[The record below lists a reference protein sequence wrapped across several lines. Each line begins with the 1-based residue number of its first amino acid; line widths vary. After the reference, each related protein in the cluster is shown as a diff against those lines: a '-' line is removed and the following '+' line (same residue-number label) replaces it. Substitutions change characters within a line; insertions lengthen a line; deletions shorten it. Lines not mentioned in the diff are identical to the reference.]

1 MIAPSSAVPAD
12 RVMSS
17 AGRADNLDELSFVRK
32 QIDSDGSSSDG
43 DVDQVSFPY
52 KPHNIPYYIGFRAA
66 GHFCDRTVGYDAIM
80 VFFDYRVIDPALGQS
95 VDHERT
101 PDDNT
106 DLYGHESECDQTQDQ
121 FRKTV
126 IEMI

>member
-17 AGRADNLDELSFVRK
+17 AGRADNLDELSFVRNE
-32 QIDSDGSSSDG
+32 IDSDRGSSDG
-43 DVDQVSFPY
+43 NIDQILFIY
-52 KPHNIPYYIGFRAA
+52 QPHNIPDNIGFRAA
-66 GHFCDRTVGYDAIM
+66 GHFRDRTVGYDAVM

-106 DLYGHESECDQTQDQ
+106 DLY
-121 FRKTV
+121 
-126 IEMI
+126 